1 MMPVEDIVVAKEPE
15 VFTKKEVKVEH
26 VIEEVDEEEGVS

>member
-1 MMPVEDIVVAKEPE
+1 MPVEDIVVAKEPE

-26 VIEEVDEEEGVS
+26 VVEEVVEEEVVA